1 MAAASLYGDK
11 IYISVYDVL
20 SEAGFAEQLIESLR
34 DPSKEDAIITKNRQ
48 METQLAELKSAWDQF
63 KYLKTK
69 NNSQSED
76 ESNFLKYQYRAYN
89 SLESWMSQNNL
100 SVILEIKGANVQ
112 LESIENEIEILIVQI
127 YETIQELLELLNPK
141 SSTTDYAI
149 YFKGEKDQT
158 YRGSISR
165 EELHE
170 GEFRKYI
177 SVDRNNGAV
186 MLKKEITK
194 FLQDSGKA
202 SAITHNEVYSA
213 IIKIAIQEI
222 TEIRLQKEM
231 VRAVASTEHLGRN
244 QDNRLDASE
253 AVALS
258 ESAIMALYARYSN
271 IAWETIQSQ
280 NPDAQKS
287 IWAQIY
293 GAINR
298 GHIAEAYE
306 RYIQDS
312 DPFEEPNIDSD
323 RLMKYLQESLG
334 NDPWYARGDVNLEK
348 QRIQVK
354 SYFDNKDRQLASL
367 YSIIN
372 LATSLSTIIRNG
384 LESYLDSAKP
394 NPQTVHQMKALL
406 KKKNAEMSEMASVT
420 ATAEYQEALQ
430 QIREWVGRLGK

>member
-1 MAAASLYGDK
+1 MATTSLYGDK

-20 SEAGFAEQLIESLR
+20 SEAGFAEQLVESLR
-34 DPSKEDAIITKNRQ
+34 DPAKENAIRTKNHQ
-48 METQLAELKSAWDQF
+48 METQLAKLKSAWDQF

-69 NNSQSED
+69 NNSQSSD
-76 ESNFLKYQYRAYN
+76 ESNFLENQYRAYN
-89 SLESWMSQNNL
+89 SLESWMSQNSL
-100 SVILEIKGANVQ
+100 STVLETKGANLQ

-127 YETIQELLELLNPK
+127 YETVQELLELLNPE

-149 YFKGEKDQT
+149 YFKGAKDQT
-158 YRGSISR
+158 YRGSVSR
-165 EELHE
+165 EELHG
-170 GEFRKYI
+170 GELRKYI
-177 SVDRNNGAV
+177 SVGRNGAV
-186 MLKKEITK
+186 MLKKEITQ

-202 SAITHNEVYSA
+202 SVITHNEIYSA
-213 IIKIAIQEI
+213 IIKIAIEEI

-231 VRAVASTEHLGRN
+231 VRAIASTEHLGRS
-244 QDNRLDASE
+244 QDNRLDAGE

-258 ESAIMALYARYSN
+258 ESSIMALYARYSN

-280 NPDAQKS
+280 NTDAQKS
-287 IWAQIY
+287 MWTQIY

-312 DPFEEPNIDSD
+312 DPFKEPNIDSD
-323 RLMKYLQESLG
+323 RLMGYLQESLG
-334 NDPWYARGDVNLEK
+334 NDPWYARGDVNVGAK
-348 QRIQVK
+348 RIQVK
-354 SYFDNKDRQLASL
+354 SYFDNQDRQLASL

-372 LATSLSTIIRNG
+372 LATSLSTIVRQG
-384 LESYLDSAKP
+384 LEFYLDFAKP
-394 NPQTVHQMKALL
+394 NSQAVHQMEVLL

-430 QIREWVGRLGK
+430 QIREWIGRLGK